1 MEVFTYK
8 DYINCIH
15 TYRLN
20 AVLQFSD
27 QETKY
32 NLEDMSN
39 KKEISIKDTIDKTI
53 KKELENKEIVSQFI
67 NQFLEPKEKLKAEN
81 IDRWTEMKKETL
93 DENIIY
99 KTKDNIFY
107 LIKYKTSIDHNI
119 SFRLLNLFTDIMQSW
134 LKTNKSKNINYCVRI
149 VPIILYTGN
158 KIWKTQTKYNNN
170 EIKTSTY
177 GKYNVNLSYN
187 LIDINKMQ
195 KQYMLNKNSII
206 SDMLIIKKS
215 KNEQELLD
223 NMVRILENKNEEKRN
238 ELNKIMLLEKYIY
251 KNILMPDI
259 RKEFTKLMIKIG
271 INKNII
277 KEITDIEE
285 RQIEEI
291 RKIIK
296 IENHM

>member
-20 AVLQFSD
+20 AILQFSD

-32 NLEDMSN
+32 NLEDMRS
-39 KKEISIKDTIDKTI
+39 KKEININNTIDNTI
-53 KKELENKEIVSQFI
+53 KKELENKEVVSQFI
-67 NQFLEPKEKLKAEN
+67 NEFLDPKEKLKAKN
-81 IDRWTEMKKETL
+81 IDRWIEMKKETS

-119 SFRLLNLFTDIMQSW
+119 SFRLLNLFTDVMQSW

-158 KIWKTQTKYNNN
+158 KIWKTQTKHNNN

-177 GKYNVNLSYN
+177 GKYNINLSYN
-187 LIDINKMQ
+187 LIDINKMSN
-195 KQYMLNKNSII
+195 QYLLNKNNII

-215 KNEQELLD
+215 KNEQELLE
-223 NMVRILENKNEEKRN
+223 NMVSILENKNEDKIN

-251 KNILMPDI
+251 ENILMPDI
-259 RKEFTKLMIKIG
+259 RKEFTKSMIKMG

-285 RQIEEI
+285 SQIEEI
-291 RKIIK
+291 RRNIK